1 MLAIGSHLARRYLV
15 PMKPYARA
23 CSIAV
28 IAAAVVSVACSPA
41 SPPAAAAPP
50 GTAAHR
56 HDDAPGIDWFAGEVR
71 DAFAAAKREHK
82 PILLYWGAAWCPPC
96 QQLKST
102 VFARTDFIARSR
114 LFIPVY
120 LDGDDAGA
128 QKWGE
133 QFRVSGYP
141 TLVVL
146 NADAQELMRIA
157 GGMDLP
163 AYASVLDTALADLEP
178 AATLLTAAGAG
189 QMLDRGRCRRLAFN
203 GWELDNNA
211 DTVASATL
219 ARQLDAAAARCP
231 ASARVERA
239 RLQIFAANFAT
250 RAEAEALKNQ
260 QPPSAA
266 LRPHLDAV
274 SAILADER
282 IAVEVADALQ
292 YLDQNYFRA
301 VKAGGASAGTWLTR
315 FARVMDAAAADP
327 DYAEADQLGAVGSK
341 LIAIK
346 TINGSL
352 PAGAVRAA
360 QARVDAALAE
370 VQIPYMRSGII
381 NAALPIFDALGR
393 NEQAYRIV
401 RGELGRTATP
411 YYYEADL
418 AELAEGLGRK
428 QEALNWYERSF
439 SEARGPATRFQW
451 GRRYAISLLRLQP
464 DDAARIQGVTAQVLG
479 ELDGQDRIYRRAR
492 TSLEALDRAL
502 RKWNADSNGAHHE
515 VIDSL
520 RDRMQQICVKI
531 PKAEP
536 AHASCAAFLASA

>member
-1 MLAIGSHLARRYLV
+1 
-15 PMKPYARA
+15 MKPLGRL
-23 CSIAV
+23 CGIVV
-28 IAAAVVSVACSPA
+28 IAAAALSMACSPG
-41 SPPAAAAPP
+41 SPPAPAFPPSAAVH
-50 GTAAHR
+50 GHG
-56 HDDAPGIDWFAGEVR
+56 DAPGINWFAGEVH

-114 LFIPVY
+114 LFVPVY

-128 QKWGE
+128 QRWGE
-133 QFRVSGYP
+133 QFHVSGYP

-178 AATLLTAAGAG
+178 AATLLAAAGAG
-189 QMLDRGRCRRLAFN
+189 KPLDRGRCRRLAFN
-203 GWELDNNA
+203 GWELDSGA
-211 DTVASATL
+211 DAAARALL
-219 ARQLDAAAARCP
+219 AHQLYAAAARCP
-231 ASARVERA
+231 GNARVERA
-239 RLQIFAANFAT
+239 RLQIFAANFAA
-250 RAEAEALKNQ
+250 RAEAEALEHE
-260 QPPSAA
+260 QPPSAT
-266 LRPHLDAV
+266 LQEYVKTV
-274 SAILADER
+274 SSIVADER
-282 IAVEVADALQ
+282 TAIDVAGALQ

-301 VKAGGASAGTWLTR
+301 VKADGASAGPWLTR

-346 TINGSL
+346 TINGAI

-370 VQIPYMRSGII
+370 VQIPYVRSGII

-393 NEQAYRIV
+393 NEQAYQV
-401 RGELGRTATP
+401 VLGELKRSATP

-418 AELAEGLGRK
+418 GELAEGLGRND
-428 QEALNWYERSF
+428 EALKWYQRSYT
-439 SEARGPATRFQW
+439 EARGPATRFQW

-464 DDAARIQGVTAQVLG
+464 DDVQRIQSVTAQVLG

-492 TSLEALDRAL
+492 TSLEALDQAL
-502 RKWNADSNGAHHE
+502 RTWDAGSKGAHHE
-515 VIDSL
+515 VIVSL

-536 AHASCAAFLASA
+536 AHASCDAFLAGA